1 MCASACWAKPVA
13 WLQGRLDSLPLRR
26 GCALGGAGTD
36 GREARRR
43 EVRSARSQAVS
54 TGRAWVG
61 AGSLRRF
68 RRGLGHEKATNLEMG
83 ALALRSGRSAASEK
97 KLFCSV
103 FREWRDPDSNRGHHD
118 FQGAVDHTRARRK
131 ACNST
136 YSRRAIPYVIPL
148 VWFGLPRVWDSAG
161 ALKSQ
166 MSGQAS
172 ASAPRASDG
181 RRTPEL
187 EISRA

>member
-1 MCASACWAKPVA
+1 MIRARV
-13 WLQGRLDSLPLRR
+13 
-26 GCALGGAGTD
+26 
-36 GREARRR
+36 RRR
-43 EVRSARSQAVS
+43 ETASVC
-54 TGRAWVG
+54 TPG
-61 AGSLRRF
+61 ALPMPWMRVVTRGFGGLGSR
-68 RRGLGHEKATNLEMG
+68 LGHETD
-83 ALALRSGRSAASEK
+83 LRSLNLGRPSGRTV
-97 KLFCSV
+97 LPNRLICSHV
-103 FREWRDPDSNRGHHD
+103 ARWRDPDSNRGHHD
-118 FQGAVDHTRARRK
+118 FQGAVDRTRARRK